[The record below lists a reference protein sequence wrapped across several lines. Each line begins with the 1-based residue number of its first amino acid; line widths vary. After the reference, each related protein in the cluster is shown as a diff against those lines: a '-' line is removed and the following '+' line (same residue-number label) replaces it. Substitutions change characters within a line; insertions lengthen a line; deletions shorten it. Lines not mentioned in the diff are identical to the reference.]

1 MWLQYEVVKKDLKKF
16 IQVRINAQKFAG
28 SRIKHFS
35 KNVYF
40 KAVKYVQEKLAFYS
54 AEHVQFVL

>member
-1 MWLQYEVVKKDLKKF
+1 M
-16 IQVRINAQKFAG
+16 VRINAQKFAG
-28 SRIKHFS
+28 SRIMHFS

-54 AEHVQFVL
+54 AEHVLFVL